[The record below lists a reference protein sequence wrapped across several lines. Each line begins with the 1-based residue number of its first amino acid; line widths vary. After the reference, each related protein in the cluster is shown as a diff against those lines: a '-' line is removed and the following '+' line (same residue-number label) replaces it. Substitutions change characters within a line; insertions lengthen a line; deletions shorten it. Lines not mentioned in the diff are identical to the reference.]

1 MIDQNIIDV
10 LACPATHRSLRP
22 LSGDRLR
29 QLNERIEAGRAIYVD
44 GVPVDEPVAA
54 ALITDND
61 ALIYRV
67 DDDIPVLLV
76 ERGIAA
82 RQLIDP

>member
-22 LSGDRLR
+22 LPADRLEL
-29 QLNERIEAGRAIYVD
+29 LNERIATGRAVYVNGD
-44 GVPVDEPVAA
+44 KIDQPVAV